1 MIGNI
6 ANDYSK
12 ALEKEELQVSPY
24 MTVHEYYLL
33 MERTIFTFNGYY
45 AKDNNCRIWKF
56 QSKDNPLV
64 SLYKEIYKSTKDLT
78 FGEDMTF
85 EFSGD
90 LLERAS
96 TSQFGELGIDENTV
110 IVIEVF

>member
-1 MIGNI
+1 
-6 ANDYSK
+6 
-12 ALEKEELQVSPY
+12 
-24 MTVHEYYLL
+24 

-56 QSKDNPLV
+56 QSKENPLGT
-64 SLYKEIYKSTKDLT
+64 LYKEIYKSTKDLT
-78 FGEDMTF
+78 IGDDMTF

-96 TSQFGELGIDENTV
+96 DKPFGELQIDENTV
-110 IVIEVF
+110 IIIEVLSFNCNF